1 MSYLKIPFF
10 VFMFCTSVTMSSILR
25 GDSPHYENI
34 DIFLEDLPLQVISEK
49 TVDNVEDARFRVP
62 LNQLECCDI

>member
-49 TVDNVEDARFRVP
+49 TVDNVESH
-62 LNQLECCDI
+62 